1 MIYNIVSITNHIL
14 LLLIKLV
21 ILFEYYLKDEEFKY
35 EQYDQIID
43 PERIL
48 EK

>member
-35 EQYDQIID
+35 DQIID